1 MEKKLIE
8 KDQVISNLKREL
20 EAEIRKNLQNSN
32 QYPTITVTNVESVEP
47 QSPPQASSE
56 SEQTNLSSALEN
68 QSEISQFI
76 DNMFSGENDLL
87 KREKTERLILV
98 ITLFSTLL
106 FKNSRPLLEKD
117 GSLSKKFIPYVSK
130 RYFIKNTLSF
140 FL

>member
-1 MEKKLIE
+1 LEKKLIE